1 MSYHVKQNLF
11 LILPTEAKSGDPQ
24 LGRKQTVRGPSAGH
38 EVPPR
43 DAAVSNPSDVLG
55 TDMART
61 RKLRAAP
68 LGRGSCTAVHR
79 LPDIQ
84 FLPNSSYSVRYAD
97 TQLGTGAAPRDS
109 KGEPRA
115 PNEDLCRDT
124 TVPKTAGKG
133 MLRLG
138 FKLKFGFQGL

>member
-11 LILPTEAKSGDPQ
+11 LILPTEAKSEDPQ

-43 DAAVSNPSDVLG
+43 AAASAKPSGVLG

-61 RKLRAAP
+61 RKLRAVP

-84 FLPNSSYSVRYAD
+84 FLPDSSYSVRYAH
-97 TQLGTGAAPRDS
+97 TQLGTGAARRDCQA
-109 KGEPRA
+109 EPLA
-115 PNEDLCRDT
+115 PNGDLCCNT

-133 MLRLG
+133 MLRVG
-138 FKLKFGFQGL
+138 FKLKFSFQGL